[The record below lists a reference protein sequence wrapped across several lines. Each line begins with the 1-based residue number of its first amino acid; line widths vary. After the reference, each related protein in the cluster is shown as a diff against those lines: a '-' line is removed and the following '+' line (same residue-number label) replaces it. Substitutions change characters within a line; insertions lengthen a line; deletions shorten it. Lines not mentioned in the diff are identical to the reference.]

1 MPGPMP
7 QKSDAQLR
15 KERLGFYREEMSEIN
30 STLRG
35 FLQRAKANAAFLV
48 DKDGHLITREGV
60 DEAMDIDA
68 ICGLVAGAFAA
79 TKHMALILG
88 EEGFLNLF
96 HQGKRANVQVTLI
109 GNRTILAVVF
119 DESTTI
125 GMVRL
130 YLAEAANALTT
141 IFKRIALKQEAAVV
155 G

>member
-96 HQGKRANVQVTLI
+96 HQGKSANIQVTLI